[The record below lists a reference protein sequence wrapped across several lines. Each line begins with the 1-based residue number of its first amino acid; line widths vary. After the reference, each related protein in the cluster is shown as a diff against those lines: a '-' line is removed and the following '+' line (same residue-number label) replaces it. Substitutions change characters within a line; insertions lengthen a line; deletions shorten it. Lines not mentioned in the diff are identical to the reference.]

1 MSATGQEGAGGPAA
15 HAADGPGGRFGR
27 RFAGKSVVVTGA
39 ASGIGRAT
47 AVRLAAEGGRVACL
61 DVSEGALDEVTSS
74 IQAAGGSALPFVC
87 DVSDVQQARAAVAAA
102 VAEFGPTDVLCNIAG
117 IGRYFN
123 STEMPPE
130 DWQKILGVNLN
141 GTWFVAQAVLPH
153 MLDRG
158 GVIVNTAS
166 TSGLYPQPWQ
176 AAYCA
181 SKGGV
186 VMLTKALAL
195 EYLDRKVRVNAV
207 APGGVDTPIMK
218 DFAQM
223 PEGGDMQRI
232 MRYVTPMGF
241 CSPDD
246 MASLFAYVGSDEAHY
261 MTGSVVLMDGGMT
274 L

>member
-1 MSATGQEGAGGPAA
+1 MN
-15 HAADGPGGRFGR
+15 
-27 RFAGKSVVVTGA
+27 RFAGKAVIVTGA

-61 DVSEGALDEVTSS
+61 DVAAEGAEEVATVIRS
-74 IQAAGGSALPFVC
+74 AGGEAVAVPC
-87 DVSDVQQARAAVAAA
+87 DVSDVEQARAAVAAA
-102 VAEFGPTDVLCNIAG
+102 VDAFGPTDVLCNIAG
-117 IGRYFN
+117 IGRYYN
-123 STEMPPE
+123 STEMTPE
-130 DWQKILGVNLN
+130 QWQRIIDVNLN

-166 TSGLYPQPWQ
+166 TSGMYPQPWQ

-195 EYLDRKVRVNAV
+195 EYWDRKLRVNAV
-207 APGGVDTPIMK
+207 APGGVDTPIIN
-218 DFAQM
+218 DFANL
-223 PEGGDMQRI
+223 PEGGDFKRI
-232 MRYVTPMGF
+232 MRYMSPMGF
-241 CSPDD
+241 CKPEDL
-246 MASLFAYVGSDEAHY
+246 ASLYAYIGSDEAHY

>member
-1 MSATGQEGAGGPAA
+1 MN
-15 HAADGPGGRFGR
+15 

-47 AVRLAAEGGRVACL
+47 ARRLASEGGKVACL
-61 DVSEGALDEVTSS
+61 DVAIDAVEKLVAEISESGG
-74 IQAAGGSALPFVC
+74 QAVAVRC
-87 DVSDVQQARAAVAAA
+87 DVSDHAQVQAAVAAA
-102 VAEFGPTDVLCNIAG
+102 VEAFGPTDVLCNIAG
-117 IGRYFN
+117 IGRYYH
-123 STEMPPE
+123 STDMTPDE
-130 DWQKILGVNLN
+130 WQRIMNVNLN

-158 GVIVNTAS
+158 GVIINTAS
-166 TSGLYPQPWQ
+166 TSGLAAQPYQ

-181 SKGGV
+181 SKGAV

-195 EYLDRKVRVNAV
+195 EYWDRKLRVNAI
-207 APGGVDTPIMK
+207 APGGVDTPIIS

-223 PEGGDMQRI
+223 PEGADMKRI
-232 MRYVTPMGF
+232 MRYVSPMGF
-241 CSPDD
+241 CQPEDL
-246 MASLFAYVGSDEAHY
+246 ASLYAYVGSAEAHY

>member
-1 MSATGQEGAGGPAA
+1 MNRYE
-15 HAADGPGGRFGR
+15 
-27 RFAGKSVVVTGA
+27 GKSVLVTGA

-47 AVRLAAEGGRVACL
+47 ARRLASEGGRVACL
-61 DVSEGALDEVTSS
+61 DVSAAAVEEVVADITSS
-74 IQAAGGSALPFVC
+74 GGTAAAYPC
-87 DVSDVQQARAAVAAA
+87 DVSDVEQVRSAVASA
-102 VAEFGPTDVLCNIAG
+102 VSAFGPTDVLCNIAG

-123 STEMPPE
+123 STEMEPE
-130 DWQKILGVNLN
+130 DWNRILGVNLT

-166 TSGLYPQPWQ
+166 TSGMFPQPWQ

-195 EYLDRKVRVNAV
+195 EYIGRKVRVNAV
-207 APGGVDTPIMK
+207 APGGVDTPIMQ
-218 DFAQM
+218 DFSQM
-223 PEGGDMQRI
+223 PEGADMKRI

-246 MASLFAYVGSDEAHY
+246 MAGLFAYVGSDEAHY

>member
-1 MSATGQEGAGGPAA
+1 MN
-15 HAADGPGGRFGR
+15 RFSD
-27 RFAGKSVVVTGA
+27 KSVIVTGA

-47 AVRLAAEGGRVACL
+47 AVRLASEGGKVACL
-61 DVSEGALDEVTSS
+61 DVSAPALKEVVES
-74 IQAAGGSALPFVC
+74 IGAAGGTALAVVC
-87 DVSDVQQARAAVAAA
+87 DVSDTEQVRSAVDAA

-123 STEMPPE
+123 STEMTPGE
-130 DWQKILGVNLN
+130 WQKIIDVNLT

-158 GVIVNTAS
+158 GVILNTAS
-166 TSGLYPQPWQ
+166 TSGLFPQPWQ

-186 VMLTKALAL
+186 VMLTKSLAL
-195 EYLDRKVRVNAV
+195 EYLDRKLRVNAI
-207 APGGVDTPIMK
+207 APGGVETPIMQ
-218 DFAQM
+218 DFSNLPA
-223 PEGGDMQRI
+223 GGELKRI
-232 MRYVTPMGF
+232 MRYVTPLGF
-241 CSPDD
+241 CKPEDL
-246 MASLFAYVGSDEAHY
+246 ASLYAYVGSDEAHY